1 MKVVLLPV
9 AFALLWAGCQR
20 KPEPLLAYGK
30 PVDHWLQELKKP
42 NPKARKKA
50 VAALGHVGTA
60 DPSALPAVLAALK
73 GRDAGVRDEAVLTL
87 VNIGAHAKDTL
98 PALTQALNQKAA
110 TLPKHTPRPSKPI

>member
-9 AFALLWAGCQR
+9 AFALLLAGCQR
-20 KPEPLLAYGK
+20 KTEPLLAYGK

-60 DPSALPAVLAALK
+60 DPSALPAVLDALK
-73 GRDAGVRDEAVLTL
+73 DRDAGVRDEAGLKL
-87 VNIGAHAKDTL
+87 VYIRARTKD
-98 PALTQALNQKAA
+98 AVAALNDAA
-110 TLPKHTPRPSKPI
+110 HGQGSKRPEQAARGL